1 MSTMNVQD
9 NPPVKITPIVRQYS
23 LKAEEEM
30 PEDALSQA
38 LGAAIRK
45 EDTVAAE
52 KKQELV
58 AWRRWIDFGS
68 CR

>member
-1 MSTMNVQD
+1 MNVQD
-9 NPPVKITPIVRQYS
+9 SPPVKITPIVRQYS

-30 PEDALSQA
+30 PEEVLSQA
-38 LGAAIRK
+38 LGAAIHK
-45 EDTVAAE
+45 EDTAAAE
-52 KKQELV
+52 KKQQLV